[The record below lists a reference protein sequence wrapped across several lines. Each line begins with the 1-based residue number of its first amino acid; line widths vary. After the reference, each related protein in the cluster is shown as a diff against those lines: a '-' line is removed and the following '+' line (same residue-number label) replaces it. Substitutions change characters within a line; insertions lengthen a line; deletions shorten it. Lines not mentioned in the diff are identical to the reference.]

1 MMDEITDICQG
12 MLTTTAHKYTH
23 IFAQGHGR
31 IFDSYVNTEGGI
43 MMKKKSYEKILS
55 IFRNSKKH
63 IKNYN

>member
-12 MLTTTAHKYTH
+12 MLTTTAHTH

-31 IFDSYVNTEGGI
+31 IFDSNINTEEWG
-43 MMKKKSYEKILS
+43 KNYEKISS
-55 IFRNSKKH
+55 IFRNSKKKH